1 MSEPPSQMGRMPVR
15 ITSRGKTIPTERPMR
30 EFATFVPVSPIGH
43 MRVTVTGN
51 QSLCSY
57 MDPDTH

>member
-1 MSEPPSQMGRMPVR
+1 
-15 ITSRGKTIPTERPMR
+15 MR

-57 MDPDTH
+57 MDPDTHQIHISSTKMSHCAKG

>member
-1 MSEPPSQMGRMPVR
+1 
-15 ITSRGKTIPTERPMR
+15 MR